1 MIDQNIFNFTVTVNG
16 KEERAYVLGEEG
28 EGRDFYYRVK
38 FSDEYEDVFHEVDG
52 QLVGLR
58 GESSVPYAE
67 AIKYDV
73 HHYIGLNTDA
83 FWYVFRDQVGN
94 EIVNV
99 WIFEE
104 EEEDEEENLSTSWN
118 VHYKKE
124 YRFHLM
130 QAGGTWLVSNRYGKD
145 IPNVDRDLSRKV
157 EHVLKTLL

>member
-1 MIDQNIFNFTVTVNG
+1 MEKQ
-16 KEERAYVLGEEG
+16 EERDKRAAAGE
-28 EGRDFYYRVK
+28 
-38 FSDEYEDVFHEVDG
+38 
-52 QLVGLR
+52 QM
-58 GESSVPYAE
+58 
-67 AIKYDV
+67 
-73 HHYIGLNTDA
+73 
-83 FWYVFRDQVGN
+83 
-94 EIVNV
+94 
-99 WIFEE
+99 